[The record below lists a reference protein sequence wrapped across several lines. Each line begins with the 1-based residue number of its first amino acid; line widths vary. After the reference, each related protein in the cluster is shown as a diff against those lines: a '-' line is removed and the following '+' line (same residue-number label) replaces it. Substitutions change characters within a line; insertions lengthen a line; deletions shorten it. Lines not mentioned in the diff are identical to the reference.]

1 MVNNSQYNE
10 RIIKLYEIIKNTNNF
25 ADLKTEDRI
34 LLNSF
39 IFTFVKDANL
49 LKELNNYKICL
60 EDLYFMSYHIFK
72 DENMD
77 FKQSNNLFSIFR
89 IKLKDLIDKYEDK
102 EETFMIL
109 TNIENKPIDELG
121 SYNSLFSIFDV
132 SLVYPTNDLMVLK
145 TKVIGKSYN
154 YMQKK
159 ALNNI
164 YSALGFFSYLSASGT
179 KYTFGHDIKIDY
191 SFSNYELIG
200 FIDSKESLKS
210 KTDIY
215 RKRSTTTLLKNT
227 QNRIFNHYLLLKV
240 KKFLFIYKSN
250 EETTE
255 IIKEIFKDYFTA
267 LSEKNLE
274 FSYIKLWL
282 TIEKVIKQKWGI
294 EKFSNFD
301 EMIHKL
307 LPILTEIINNR
318 AKINNFYK
326 KLDLFELYDEKIE
339 YMVRDEKIIE
349 YLDSLITLEDFNQIF
364 KTLKNMK
371 KYVEESFD
379 DNNKKIIFS
388 FLNQYLN
395 LFIRVEF
402 FKSEDI
408 EEILISLKDKRN
420 SYIHDNEN
428 YITQHDRNTLKIVL
442 DYILE
447 YYLDTPEDYN
457 NIFG

>member
-1 MVNNSQYNE
+1 M
-10 RIIKLYEIIKNTNNF
+10 
-25 ADLKTEDRI
+25 
-34 LLNSF
+34 
-39 IFTFVKDANL
+39 
-49 LKELNNYKICL
+49 
-60 EDLYFMSYHIFK
+60 
-72 DENMD
+72 
-77 FKQSNNLFSIFR
+77 
-89 IKLKDLIDKYEDK
+89 
-102 EETFMIL
+102 
-109 TNIENKPIDELG
+109 
-121 SYNSLFSIFDV
+121 
-132 SLVYPTNDLMVLK
+132 
-145 TKVIGKSYN
+145 
-154 YMQKK
+154 
-159 ALNNI
+159 
-164 YSALGFFSYLSASGT
+164 
-179 KYTFGHDIKIDY
+179 
-191 SFSNYELIG
+191 
-200 FIDSKESLKS
+200 
-210 KTDIY
+210 
-215 RKRSTTTLLKNT
+215 
-227 QNRIFNHYLLLKV
+227 
-240 KKFLFIYKSN
+240 FIYKSN

-408 EEILISLKDKRN
+408 EK
-420 SYIHDNEN
+420 
-428 YITQHDRNTLKIVL
+428 
-442 DYILE
+442 
-447 YYLDTPEDYN
+447 
-457 NIFG
+457 F